1 VPKRAPR
8 RMKQV
13 VVRMPGHWHD
23 VIVEEAERMEVS
35 TAHYIR
41 EAAWLRA
48 ILAREARGLT
58 PEGGVPFGRE
68 HLGEAVEE
76 RAKEERSQD
85 AGSARASS

>member
-1 VPKRAPR
+1 
-8 RMKQV
+8 
-13 VVRMPGHWHD
+13 MPTHWHD
-23 VIVEEAERMEVS
+23 AIAEEAERMEVS

-41 EAAWLRA
+41 GAALLRA

-76 RAKEERSQD
+76 RAKEER
-85 AGSARASS
+85 A